1 MTSIYFASKL
11 LALIDAPYVCRP
23 PITLPLVRLASI
35 KKSFKDSLDITQ
47 IELHILMSNDQWQ

>member
-1 MTSIYFASKL
+1 MYFASKL
-11 LALIDAPYVCRP
+11 LALIDAPYVCCP